1 MSKNFLEIR
10 NSVSNIE
17 EALDELEY
25 IYDIMNTD
33 EDDGVHDIHRERI
46 DRLHY
51 IVQMTDDVKQRA
63 ISELAYLLKAKKP

>member
-10 NSVSNIE
+10 NSVSKIE

-33 EDDGVHDIHRERI
+33 KDDGIHDIQRERI

-63 ISELAYLLKAKKP
+63 ISELTYLLKA

>member
-10 NSVSNIE
+10 NSVSKIE

-33 EDDGVHDIHRERI
+33 EDDGVHDIQRERI

-63 ISELAYLLKAKKP
+63 ISELTYLLKA

>member
-10 NSVSNIE
+10 NSVSKIE
-17 EALDELEY
+17 ETLDELEY

-33 EDDGVHDIHRERI
+33 EDDGVHDIQRERI
-46 DRLHY
+46 NRLHD

-63 ISELAYLLKAKKP
+63 IAELTYLLKA

>member
-10 NSVSNIE
+10 NSVSKIE

-33 EDDGVHDIHRERI
+33 KDDGIHDIQRERI

-51 IVQMTDDVKQRA
+51 IVQMKDDVKQRA
-63 ISELAYLLKAKKP
+63 ISELTYLLKA